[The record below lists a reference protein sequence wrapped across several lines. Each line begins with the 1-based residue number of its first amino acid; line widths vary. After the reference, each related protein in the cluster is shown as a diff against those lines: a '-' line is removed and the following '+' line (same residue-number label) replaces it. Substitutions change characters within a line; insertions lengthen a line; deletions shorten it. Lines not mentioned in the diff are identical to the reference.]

1 VSSLVAVNVGLPADV
16 EWQGK
21 VVHTAVWKRPVAG
34 RVMARRLNLDGDGQG
49 DLAGHGG
56 EHRAVMVYQLDSYRY
71 WETHLQRHDFEY
83 GQFGENLTVDGLA
96 DNEVCIGDRYRIGGA
111 LFEVTQPRVTCYRV
125 GIRMNNPA
133 MPALLVSHKR
143 PGFYCRVIEE
153 GEIGAGDEI
162 VKVADGP
169 ERVTVQEID
178 GLLYLP
184 GHSLNQMQRALR
196 IPSLS
201 AGWRG
206 SLEALVAAEKK
217 QDQSGNAGL
226 APRFAPPPAW
236 RGFRALRV
244 AAVQRESVDVLS
256 FVFESEE
263 RSPLPAPLPGQ
274 FLVFRLQLDEDS
286 APILRSYSMSGP
298 QAAGTYRVSVKRASG
313 AGSRFFHD
321 RIRAGDLLQVSAPR
335 GSFTLAPGNNPLM
348 LLSAGIGVTPVLAML
363 HSLAATGT
371 DSTREVWWCYGARNG
386 REHPFAAEA
395 RALLNSLPHSHAFV
409 AYSKPEDADQQ
420 GHDYDASGHLNLSLL
435 QRLQVPKEADFY
447 LCGPTTFLSDFTAE
461 LKSWGVP
468 DFRIHFETFGVESS
482 ITPGIARAASVPPH
496 PPSGSVGTGP
506 KISFTRSG
514 LSVPWGSQYGSLL
527 EFAEACDVPVR
538 WSCRTGVCHMCESGL
553 IDGKV
558 GYAPE
563 PLDRPAEG
571 NILICCSTPLTEIEL
586 DL

>member
-1 VSSLVAVNVGLPADV
+1 VSLLVSVNVGLPADV

-96 DNEVCIGDRYRIGGA
+96 DHEVCVGDRYRIGGA

-133 MPALLVSHKR
+133 MPSLLVSHKR

-169 ERVTVQEID
+169 EHVTVQEID

-184 GHSLNQMQRALR
+184 GHLPDQLQRALR

-217 QDQSGNAGL
+217 HDQSGNAGL
-226 APRFAPPPAW
+226 SPSSVPPPAW

-244 AAVQRESVDVLS
+244 AAVQQESVDVLS
-256 FVFESEE
+256 FVLESEE
-263 RSPLPAPLPGQ
+263 RSPLPEPLPGQ
-274 FLVFRLQLDEDS
+274 FLVFKLQLDEDS

-298 QAAGTYRVSVKRASG
+298 PGAGTYRVSVKRASG

-321 RIRAGDLLQVSAPR
+321 RIRTGDMLQVSAPR
-335 GSFTLAPGNNPLM
+335 GSFTLAPGNNPVV
-348 LLSAGIGVTPVLAML
+348 LLSAGIGATPLLAML
-363 HSLAATGT
+363 HSLVATGT
-371 DSTREVWWCYGARNG
+371 DSTREVWWCYGTRNG

-395 RALLNSLPHSHAFV
+395 RALLNSLPHSHACV
-409 AYSKPEDADQQ
+409 AYSKPEDADQPGQ
-420 GHDYDASGHLNLSLL
+420 DYDASGHLNLALL

-447 LCGPTTFLSDFTAE
+447 LCGPTAFLSDFTAE

-468 DFRIHFETFGVESS
+468 GSNIHSETFGAESS
-482 ITPGIARAASVPPH
+482 ITPGIASTVSVPPH

-514 LSVPWGSQYGSLL
+514 LSAPWNSQYGSLL

-558 GYAPE
+558 SYAPE

-571 NILICCSTPLTEIEL
+571 KILICCSSPLTQIEL